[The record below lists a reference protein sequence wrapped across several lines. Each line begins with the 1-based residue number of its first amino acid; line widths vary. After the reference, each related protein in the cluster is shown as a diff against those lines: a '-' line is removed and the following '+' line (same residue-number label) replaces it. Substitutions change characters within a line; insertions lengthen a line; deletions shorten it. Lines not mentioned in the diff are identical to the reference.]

1 MPNHCQSHADILE
14 QERGSWYTDDRST
27 SSRWLIQ
34 NYPAHTG
41 EHHGL
46 VLSAEIELVVLRE
59 QTNAAL
65 FIANPDG
72 LRFASGCTHGLG
84 HLCLFLH
91 LGEKETAQGESAFQ
105 RLTNR

>member
-34 NYPAHTG
+34 NYPAHTR

-46 VLSAEIELVVLRE
+46 VLGAEIELVVLRE

-65 FIANPDG
+65 FITNPYR
-72 LRFASGCTHGLG
+72 LHFASGSTRGLG
-84 HLCLFLH
+84 HRCPFLH
-91 LGEKETAQGESAFQ
+91 LGEKGTAQIESAFQ